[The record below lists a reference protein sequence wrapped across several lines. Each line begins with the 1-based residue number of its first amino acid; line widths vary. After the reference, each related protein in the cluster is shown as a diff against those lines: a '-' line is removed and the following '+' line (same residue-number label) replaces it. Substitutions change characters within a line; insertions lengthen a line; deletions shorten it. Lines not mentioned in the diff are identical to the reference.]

1 MVCEE
6 TLEEIIVCLPTSDV
20 QANERSRKRRKKS
33 TSIARSDSTYGDDR
47 HGKCV
52 PRPRR
57 ENVTK
62 DDNSSHQK
70 MRIEH
75 AQDRKPSALR
85 RSSRL
90 SQKTE
95 NQECLPE
102 CAPGI
107 VSGDISGRIQCDIT
121 DDRAGAADDEIVSIM
136 SSPHYPPDDCEATVE
151 VLALEPQQ
159 KDDKPQM
166 KIIPRLE
173 ESEGDRLKCDH
184 ISMSPTYHNEHT
196 PKAANSNMG
205 NIPAQSHVRL
215 NTRAVPKKTVAILDD
230 ISEHKIPNASLSVR
244 EKSPKASKS
253 KNEMIKKGPIS
264 SSTTTK
270 ATSLPGIKSFQPDVF
285 MGQKRKHHIQ
295 GRPSGIGLRE
305 LHERSL
311 QPWFTYGTARWKEM
325 EAQMLSATKD
335 VAQLNTTAEYYY
347 P

>member
-1 MVCEE
+1 MVYEE
-6 TLEEIIVCLPTSDV
+6 TLEEIIVCVPASDV
-20 QANERSRKRRKKS
+20 QANDSSCKRRKKS
-33 TSIARSDSTYGDDR
+33 ASIARSVSTCGGER
-47 HGKCV
+47 HGRCV

-57 ENVTK
+57 ENVIK
-62 DDNSSHQK
+62 DDKYSHQK

-121 DDRAGAADDEIVSIM
+121 DDRAGAADDEVVSIM

-173 ESEGDRLKCDH
+173 ESEGDRLKCDQ

-196 PKAANSNMG
+196 LKSN
-205 NIPAQSHVRL
+205 
-215 NTRAVPKKTVAILDD
+215 KTVTILDD
-230 ISEHKIPNASLSVR
+230 ISEHKLPNASLLVK
-244 EKSPKASKS
+244 EKSPKVSKS
-253 KNEMIKKGPIS
+253 KNEITKKDAIS
-264 SSTTTK
+264 SATTTK
-270 ATSLPGIKSFQPDVF
+270 ATSLPGIKPFQPDAFV
-285 MGQKRKHHIQ
+285 GQKRKHDIQ

-305 LHERSL
+305 LHELSL
-311 QPWFTYGTARWKEM
+311 QPWFTYGAARWKKM
-325 EAQMLSATKD
+325 QAQMLSATKD

>member
-1 MVCEE
+1 
-6 TLEEIIVCLPTSDV
+6 
-20 QANERSRKRRKKS
+20 
-33 TSIARSDSTYGDDR
+33 
-47 HGKCV
+47 
-52 PRPRR
+52 
-57 ENVTK
+57 
-62 DDNSSHQK
+62 

-95 NQECLPE
+95 DRECLPE
-102 CAPGI
+102 CSPGI
-107 VSGDISGRIQCDIT
+107 VSEDISGRIQCDNCG
-121 DDRAGAADDEIVSIM
+121 DRAGAADDEIISIRD
-136 SSPHYPPDDCEATVE
+136 SPHNPSDKCEATVE

-159 KDDKPQM
+159 RDDKPQM

-173 ESEGDRLKCDH
+173 EAEEDGLKCDRS
-184 ISMSPTYHNEHT
+184 SMSPTYHNEHT

-335 VAQLNTTAEYYY
+335 VAQLNTTAECYYL
-347 P
+347 

>member
-6 TLEEIIVCLPTSDV
+6 TLEEIIVCVPTSDV
-20 QANERSRKRRKKS
+20 QANDSSCKRRKKS
-33 TSIARSDSTYGDDR
+33 ASIARSVSTCGGER
-47 HGKCV
+47 HGRCV

-57 ENVTK
+57 ENVIK
-62 DDNSSHQK
+62 DDKYSHQK

-121 DDRAGAADDEIVSIM
+121 DDRC

-173 ESEGDRLKCDH
+173 ESEGDRLKCDQS
-184 ISMSPTYHNEHT
+184 SMSPTYHNEHT
-196 PKAANSNMG
+196 LKVANTNTG
-205 NIPAQSHVRL
+205 NIPAQSHDRL
-215 NTRAVPKKTVAILDD
+215 DTRPESNKTVTILDD
-230 ISEHKIPNASLSVR
+230 ISEHKLPNASLLVK
-244 EKSPKASKS
+244 EKSPKVSKS
-253 KNEMIKKGPIS
+253 KNEITKKDAIS
-264 SSTTTK
+264 SATTTK
-270 ATSLPGIKSFQPDVF
+270 ATSLPGIKSFQPDAFV
-285 MGQKRKHHIQ
+285 GQKRKHDIQ

-305 LHERSL
+305 LHELSL
-311 QPWFTYGTARWKEM
+311 QPWFTYGAARWKKM
-325 EAQMLSATKD
+325 QAQMLSATKD